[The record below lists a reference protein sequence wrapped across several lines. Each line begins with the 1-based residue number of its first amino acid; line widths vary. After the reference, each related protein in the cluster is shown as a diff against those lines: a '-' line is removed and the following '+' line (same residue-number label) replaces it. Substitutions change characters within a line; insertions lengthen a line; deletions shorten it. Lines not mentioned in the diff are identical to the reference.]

1 MIKLNLQTN
10 GIEQEKL
17 KEYLENNAS
26 EMLAEKINNGVRVVK
41 DNKTFI
47 NKKDLKGFWKYATDE
62 AKKIAEKGATG
73 TFVDDN
79 TVYGWLIH
87 YFEEDAIE
95 GTLYNED
102 GTEYKPTIKTPVK
115 TENKAKLP
123 PKNESKQ
130 TTLFDLFMNNNE
142 QENNEIETE
151 SIEDTEEEITQEEML
166 EVLENEA
173 KEDTRQI
180 DYETGEIIETNEEIK
195 TFDIEVAKMLYSML
209 DGKLTMK

>member
-1 MIKLNLQTN
+1 MIELDLKAN

-26 EMLAEKINNGVRVVK
+26 EMLAEKINNGVQVVK
-41 DNKTFI
+41 DNKTLI
-47 NKKDLKGFWKYATDE
+47 NKKDLSGFWQYATNE
-62 AKKIAEKGATG
+62 ARNTAKQGAKG

-102 GTEYKPTIKTPVK
+102 GTEYKPAIKTPVK
-115 TENKAKLP
+115 TEIKPKLL

-130 TTLFDLFMNNNE
+130 TTLFDLFTGNNE

-151 SIEDTEEEITQEEML
+151 SIEDTEEEITQEEMF
-166 EVLENEA
+166 EVLENET

-180 DYETGEIIETNEEIK
+180 DYETGEIIETKEEIK
-195 TFDIEVAKMLYSML
+195 TFDIEIAKMLYSML
-209 DGKLTMK
+209 DGKLSMK

>member
-1 MIKLNLQTN
+1 MIKLNLQAN

-26 EMLAEKINNGVRVVK
+26 EMLAEKINNGRQIVK
-41 DNKTFI
+41 DNKTLI

-87 YFEEDAIE
+87 YFEENAIE
-95 GTLYNED
+95 GILYNED
-102 GTEYKPTIKTPVK
+102 GTEYKPAVKTPVK

-130 TTLFDLFMNNNE
+130 TTLFDLFTSNNE
-142 QENNEIETE
+142 QENNEIETV

-166 EVLENEA
+166 EVLENET

>member
-1 MIKLNLQTN
+1 MIKLNLQAN

-17 KEYLENNAS
+17 KQYLENNAS

-41 DNKTFI
+41 ENKTFI

-79 TVYGWLIH
+79 TVYGWLIY

-115 TENKAKLP
+115 IENKAKLP

-130 TTLFDLFMNNNE
+130 TTLFDLFTNNNE
-142 QENNEIETE
+142 QENNKIETE

>member
-1 MIKLNLQTN
+1 MIKLNIKAN

-26 EMLAEKINNGVRVVK
+26 EMLAEKINNGVQVVK
-41 DNKTFI
+41 DNKTLI
-47 NKKDLKGFWKYATDE
+47 NKKDLLGFWQYATNE
-62 AKKIAEKGATG
+62 ARNTAKQGATG

-87 YFEEDAIE
+87 YFEEDEIE

-102 GTEYKPTIKTPVK
+102 GTEYKPAIKTPVK
-115 TENKAKLP
+115 TENKPKLP

-130 TTLFDLFMNNNE
+130 TTLFDLFTSNNE
-142 QENNEIETE
+142 QENTEIETE
-151 SIEDTEEEITQEEML
+151 SIEDSEEEITQEEML
-166 EVLENEA
+166 EVLENET

-195 TFDIEVAKMLYSML
+195 TFDIEIAKMLYSVL